1 MAEII
6 LSPMSL
12 NDSGE
17 KVNFDS
23 ENDLA
28 TTSAAAVDGNDIETT
43 KGCEEEEVV
52 SSSSLKTLASALL
65 PQHLQLTITES
76 SCPTTGAGQG
86 DDESIEVEVKCTT
99 TTGPSAASIQ
109 PLDPGDNNIREVA
122 QGPKSSSSS
131 PSPSPPPPSDLLD
144 VRADDNSAAG
154 DTGIVDD
161 EVDYQPDFSEA
172 SNGAREGDNSGS
184 IGTKASS
191 VSPLKGDNGIMS

>member
-12 NDSGE
+12 KDSGE

-86 DDESIEVEVKCTT
+86 DDGSIEVEVKCTT
-99 TTGPSAASIQ
+99 TTGLSAASIQ
-109 PLDPGDNNIREVA
+109 PLDPGNNNIREVA

-131 PSPSPPPPSDLLD
+131 PSPPPPPSDLLD
-144 VRADDNSAAG
+144 VRADDNSAAS

-161 EVDYQPDFSEA
+161 KVKYQPDFSEA